1 VSALDWAWFAVAI
14 VVLGLVVATI
24 LVMTNLF
31 RVLTAVKDLLDGVTK
46 QTVPLL
52 GEVSTTVSLVN
63 TELGRVDGIL
73 ATAETVTTTV
83 GHLVEVISSTI
94 SSPLVKLSA
103 FAYGLRR
110 AVGAAAAADDDDGGG
125 KGRRRRFGRRR

>member
-73 ATAETVTTTV
+73 ATAETVTQTV

-103 FAYGLRR
+103 FAYGLRK
-110 AVGAAAAADDDDGGG
+110 AVGAAVGDDDGG

>member
-73 ATAETVTTTV
+73 ATAETVTQTV

-110 AVGAAAAADDDDGGG
+110 AVGAAADDDDGG
-125 KGRRRRFGRRR
+125 KSRRRRFGRRK

>member
-1 VSALDWAWFAVAI
+1 MSTLDWAWFAVAI

-31 RVLTAVKDLLDGVTK
+31 RVLTAVKDLIDGVTR

-52 GEVSTTVSLVN
+52 GEVNTTVSMVN

-73 ATAETVTTTV
+73 VTAESITQTA
-83 GHLVEVISSTI
+83 GHMVEVVANTI

-103 FAYGLRR
+103 FAYGLRK
-110 AVGAAAAADDDDGGG
+110 AVGAAGDEDGGG
-125 KGRRRRFGRRR
+125 RRRGRRAGRRK

>member
-52 GEVSTTVSLVN
+52 GEVNTTVSLVN

-73 ATAETVTTTV
+73 ATAETVTQTV
-83 GHLVEVISSTI
+83 GHLVEVISSTV

-103 FAYGLRR
+103 FAYGLRK
-110 AVGAAAAADDDDGGG
+110 AVGAAADDDDGG
-125 KGRRRRFGRRR
+125 KGRRRRFGRRK

>member
-31 RVLTAVKDLLDGVTK
+31 RVLTSVKDLIDGVRG

-52 GEVSTTVSLVN
+52 RDVGTTVTLVN

-73 ATAETVTTTV
+73 ATAETVTQTV
-83 GHLVEVISSTI
+83 GHMVEVVSSTI

-103 FAYGLRR
+103 FAYGLRK
-110 AVGAAAAADDDDGGG
+110 AVGAAAEGEGGG
-125 KGRRRRFGRRR
+125 KRRRRFGWRR

>member
-52 GEVSTTVSLVN
+52 GEVNTTVSLVN

-73 ATAETVTTTV
+73 ATAETVTQTV
-83 GHLVEVISSTI
+83 GHLVEVVSSTI

-110 AVGAAAAADDDDGGG
+110 AVGAAADDDDGG

>member
-73 ATAETVTTTV
+73 ATAETVTQTV

-110 AVGAAAAADDDDGGG
+110 AVGAAADDDDGG